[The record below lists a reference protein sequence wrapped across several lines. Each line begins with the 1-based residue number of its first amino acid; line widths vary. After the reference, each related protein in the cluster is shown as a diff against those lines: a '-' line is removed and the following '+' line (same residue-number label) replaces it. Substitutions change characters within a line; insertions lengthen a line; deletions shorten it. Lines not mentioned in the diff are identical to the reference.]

1 MTDSIDLG
9 FDNYGQV
16 FIDRNT
22 LTGIAYNR
30 IYSID
35 LKTKKLLWNYLLSS
49 TVNEAYRLHDG
60 RFVLNTAA
68 QIPAALKQFTWIH
81 AGNFYEANNILYA
94 IAGKQILRVNFK

>member
-35 LKTKKLLWNYLLSS
+35 LKTKNYYGITCS
-49 TVNEAYRLHDG
+49 AARLTK
-60 RFVLNTAA
+60 RTACTM
-68 QIPAALKQFTWIH
+68 AALCSIQRLKYPQ
-81 AGNFYEANNILYA
+81 L
-94 IAGKQILRVNFK
+94 